1 MTVPQGQ
8 KIRVSAELLRKAV
21 EFFDRLTGTLEPLH
35 REITLYSPRTLAMR
49 ASDGCLVAELA
60 LPWMKVDLGK
70 RVLTVSLDPLK
81 AFLRQAEGE
90 VELLIGR
97 NLRLT
102 HGKDVL
108 TLETRKRGY
117 LPEWPRAEELAEIP
131 CQRLRSVLDFASV
144 HLTDADSV
152 ELGTWQGK
160 LYAAGFTDGHLAAA
174 LTPLEVK
181 RGFSV
186 LLPYASARHL
196 VKCLELVKREMLTL
210 ELPDGAPVLRG
221 GPLRIALLG
230 RAGVKDLQ
238 GALEFLFGEHGPPLW
253 VIRAPELRK
262 LASRAARMQ
271 RNGASVASLRL
282 HPNRVEAVVES
293 EHGPYRSFE
302 EVLMTKNP
310 VRCDVRVRM
319 ERLNSLLAR
328 FGQGRVVL
336 HWTGRGLLI
345 TDGRA
350 RSVLLSV
357 KPSD

>member
-1 MTVPQGQ
+1 
-8 KIRVSAELLRKAV
+8 
-21 EFFDRLTGTLEPLH
+21 
-35 REITLYSPRTLAMR
+35 
-49 ASDGCLVAELA
+49 VAELA

-81 AFLRQAEGE
+81 AFLKQAEGE

-97 NLRLT
+97 KLRLT

-108 TLETRKRGY
+108 TLETRRRGY
-117 LPEWPRAEELAEIP
+117 LPEWPRTEEVAQVP

-174 LTPLEVK
+174 LTPLEAK

-196 VKCLELVKREMLTL
+196 VKSLELVRRETLTL

-238 GALEFLFGEHGPPLW
+238 GVLEFLFGEHGPPLW

-282 HPNRVEAVVES
+282 YPNRVEAVVES
-293 EHGPYRSFE
+293 EHGTYRSFE
-302 EVLMTKNP
+302 EVLMTRNP
-310 VRCDVRVRM
+310 VRCDGRVRM
-319 ERLNSLLAR
+319 ERLNSLLACWAATPCCWR
-328 FGQGRVVL
+328 SFAKIPEPCTVY
-336 HWTGRGLLI
+336 T
-345 TDGRA
+345 RA
-350 RSVLLSV
+350 GFASWM
-357 KPSD
+357 

>member
-8 KIRVSAELLRKAV
+8 KIRVSADLLKKAV

-35 REITLYSPRTLAMR
+35 REVTLYSPRTLAMR

-81 AFLRQAEGE
+81 AFLKQAEGE

-97 NLRLT
+97 DLRLT

-108 TLETRKRGY
+108 TLETRRRGY
-117 LPEWPRAEELAEIP
+117 LPEWPRAEEVAQVP

-152 ELGTWQGK
+152 ELGTWRGK

-174 LTPLEVK
+174 LTPLEAK

-186 LLPYASARHL
+186 LLPYGSSRHL
-196 VKCLELVKREMLTL
+196 VKCLELGKRETLIL

-221 GPLRIALLG
+221 GPLRIAFLD
-230 RAGVKDLQ
+230 RAGARDLQ
-238 GALEFLFGEHGPPLW
+238 GALEFLFDEHAPPLW
-253 VIRAPELRK
+253 VIRAPELRM

-282 HPNRVEAVVES
+282 YPNRVEAVVES
-293 EHGPYRSFE
+293 EHGTYRSFE
-302 EVLMTKNP
+302 EVLITRNP
-310 VRCDVRVRM
+310 ARCDVRVRM

-345 TDGRA
+345 TDGRG
-350 RSVLLSV
+350 RSVLLSE
-357 KPSD
+357 KSLG